1 MQSLITRP
9 LRHLMFFFNSLLR
22 TIIILQIH
30 ICVNPIIYILTKKTY
45 IDKNLWF
52 IWEYWNNS
60 KNRYHQAIQH
70 YVIKFV
76 SDAQQV
82 CGFLRQGT
90 LVSSTN
96 KTDRHDIT
104 EILLKGALNT
114 ITLTHNLNKLTVLF
128 TPNYQR
134 WYRKFSK
141 WYLHAIQSD

>member
-1 MQSLITRP
+1 MYAVTDKRP

-30 ICVNPIIYILTKKTY
+30 ICVNHIIYILTKKKHTQTRIFDLY
-45 IDKNLWF
+45 ENIETILKQ
-52 IWEYWNNS
+52 IPPGEVYS
-60 KNRYHQAIQH
+60 IQH

-76 SDAQQV
+76 SDLQQV

-104 EILLKGALNT
+104 EILLKVALNT

-134 WYRKFSK
+134 
-141 WYLHAIQSD
+141 